1 MAAPLLPLT
10 GTLLPRGS
18 FGKGLHEPGAA
29 HTLEDHTVTICNI
42 LCAHLGGKYFLS
54 YNFKTINMIVD
65 IQQNQQLQQ
74 QIAKLANNLGQLNKG
89 NKQANNEKKQTKET
103 NKQQTNKQTSKQAN
117 KQTNKQTNKTNKK
130 TKKQQL
136 QKTLTGISIG
146 DQRPFLHLIRPL
158 PTSWKFPD
166 FSIF

>member
-10 GTLLPRGS
+10 GTLLPRGN
-18 FGKGLHEPGAA
+18 FGNGLHEPGAA
-29 HTLEDHTVTICNI
+29 HTLEDHIVTTCNI

-54 YNFKTINMIVD
+54 HNFKTINMIVD

-74 QIAKLANNLGQLNKG
+74 QIAKLANNLGQLHHRQINKG
-89 NKQANNEKKQTKET
+89 NKQANNEEKTK
-103 NKQQTNKQTSKQAN
+103 AN
-117 KQTNKQTNKTNKK
+117 KQTTNKR
-130 TKKQQL
+130 QL

-158 PTSWKFPD
+158 PTSWKYPD
-166 FSIF
+166 

>member
-10 GTLLPRGS
+10 GTLLPRGN
-18 FGKGLHEPGAA
+18 FGNGLHEPGAA
-29 HTLEDHTVTICNI
+29 HTLEDYIVTISNI

-54 YNFKTINMIVD
+54 HNFKTINMIVN
-65 IQQNQQLQQ
+65 IQNLQNQQLQQ
-74 QIAKLANNLGQLNKG
+74 QIAKLANNLGQLHHREIKKG
-89 NKQANNEKKQTKET
+89 NKQANNEKKET
-103 NKQQTNKQTSKQAN
+103 N
-117 KQTNKQTNKTNKK
+117 
-130 TKKQQL
+130 KQQL

-158 PTSWKFPD
+158 PTSWKYPD

>member
-10 GTLLPRGS
+10 GTLLPRGN
-18 FGKGLHEPGAA
+18 FGNGLHEPGAA
-29 HTLEDHTVTICNI
+29 HTLEDYIVTISNI

-54 YNFKTINMIVD
+54 HNFKTINMIVD

-74 QIAKLANNLGQLNKG
+74 QIAKLANNLGQLHHREIKKG
-89 NKQANNEKKQTKET
+89 NKQANNEKKET
-103 NKQQTNKQTSKQAN
+103 N
-117 KQTNKQTNKTNKK
+117 
-130 TKKQQL
+130 KQQL

-158 PTSWKFPD
+158 PTSWKYPD